1 MKKASEVW
9 CEQEREVDMRSIAPG
24 RAVIIAADDTFT
36 DKREASRRSRS
47 LPLARSSSRSSL
59 VAGRFFGKWLNGLSN
74 SFFSSSFGM
83 RSHSCQWGIVWRLW
97 ADSAGGRGMLFL
109 FELWFNKV
117 YGLWGWKNDEDLG
130 GKNVTEGRVIKGN
143 CPRGKMSKRRKCKRS
158 RIFIWAPPL
167 TLACRSWASLPPAAT
182 TYRPPVIENGILP

>member
-1 MKKASEVW
+1 MWARKRSRHEEHRPGPCSNHRCWWYVHR
-9 CEQEREVDMRSIAPG
+9 QE
-24 RAVIIAADDTFT
+24 
-36 DKREASRRSRS
+36 RS
-47 LPLARSSSRSSL
+47 LPSLTLAAPRSLLLTVLARCWQVLRKVVEWIIKL
-59 VAGRFFGKWLNGLSN
+59 I
-74 SFFSSSFGM
+74 FSSSFGM

-97 ADSAGGRGMLFL
+97 ADSAGGRGMLYL

-117 YGLWGWKNDEDLG
+117 YGLWGWKNYEDLG